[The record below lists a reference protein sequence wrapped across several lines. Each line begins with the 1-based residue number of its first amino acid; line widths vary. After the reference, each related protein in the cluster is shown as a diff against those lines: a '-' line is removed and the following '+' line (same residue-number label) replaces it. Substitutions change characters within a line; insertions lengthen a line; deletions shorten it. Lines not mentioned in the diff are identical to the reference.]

1 MAAAQLLTL
10 THGVDD
16 KVTRIDD
23 EVKGVGVIVNDIGD
37 TVRVAHNGARYV
49 IFRTESLLNVC
60 SARWKGNKSNRTTYG
75 KQRQRSDE
83 YVVQ

>member
-16 KVTRIDD
+16 KATRIDN
-23 EVKGVGVIVNDIGD
+23 EVKCVSVMVNHIGD
-37 TVRVAHNGARYV
+37 TVRVAHNGARNV

-60 SARWKGNKSNRTTYG
+60 SARWKGNKSNRATDG
-75 KQRQRSDE
+75 KQCQRSDE

>member
-16 KVTRIDD
+16 KATRIDN
-23 EVKGVGVIVNDIGD
+23 EVKGVSVIVNDIGD
-37 TVRVAHNGARYV
+37 TVRVAHNGARDV
-49 IFRTESLLNVC
+49 IFRTESFLNVC
-60 SARWKGNKSNRTTYG
+60 SARWKGNKSNRATYG